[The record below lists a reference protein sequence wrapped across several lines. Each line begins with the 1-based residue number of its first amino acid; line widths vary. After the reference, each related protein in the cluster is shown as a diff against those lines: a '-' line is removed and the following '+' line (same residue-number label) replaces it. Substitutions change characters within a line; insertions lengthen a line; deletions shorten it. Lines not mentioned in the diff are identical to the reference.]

1 MVRQLVRLRGA
12 QREDAIMETIY
23 VLLAAVITLLA
34 LHHGEIAA
42 SHRH

>member
-1 MVRQLVRLRGA
+1 MLVRRA
-12 QREDAIMETIY
+12 QSKEATMETIY

-34 LHHGEIAA
+34 LHRGEIAA